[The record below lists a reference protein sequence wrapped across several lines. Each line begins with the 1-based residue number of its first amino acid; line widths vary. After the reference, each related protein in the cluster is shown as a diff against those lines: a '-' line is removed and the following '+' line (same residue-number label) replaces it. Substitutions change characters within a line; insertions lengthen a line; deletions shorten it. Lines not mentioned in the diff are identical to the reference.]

1 MLQKIALQP
10 EADARLVTSFLVKT
24 ILVVKNDAARNW
36 SFSQLLP
43 LKPHHY
49 ALLASTGDAA
59 LRLVKNIKPD
69 LFILDY
75 SLPDMDGLEL
85 YRQLHATK
93 ELQDVPAIIVDADLL
108 EGGAWK
114 DDTHRLVILSKPFSV
129 DELLRIM
136 TRLELSASK

>member
-10 EADARLVTSFLVKT
+10 EVDDRLATSFLIKT
-24 ILVVKNDAARNW
+24 ILVVKNDATRNW

-43 LKPHHY
+43 LKSHHY
-49 ALLASTGDAA
+49 ALLATTGDAA
-59 LRLVKNIKPD
+59 LQLVKHIKPD

-75 SLPDMDGLEL
+75 YLLDMDGLEL

-93 ELQDVPAIIVDADLL
+93 ELKDIPAIIVGADLL
-108 EGGAWK
+108 QDVAWK
-114 DDTHRLVILSKPFSV
+114 VDTHHLVILSKSFSV

-136 TRLELSASK
+136 IRVELSASK